1 MNSRIQNFEN
11 LITRPDGSIDDI
23 FSERQRELNEL
34 QQILTMNPQQAYQ
47 LSTSIQAQH
56 DSLETGL
63 NTMRKNFVEACSE
76 SLKEKPDPQ
85 KQVPYQNVL
94 PYGLEKGEPNP
105 QRTTL
110 NQDVNA
116 SLENLDPSLT
126 KNTHSIYTKIYHKMF
141 PDTYNELKESIIDN
155 YGDHSVKDIDGECLN
170 PIFSSAVGSMF
181 DWTSI
186 DPKSVGMGSIEHITE
201 LFQKYYFGYI
211 DDKGQRPWEEIRSDN
226 RKYGANQELEIQ
238 GDKFYND
245 FINGFF
251 FRSCVKGYVSKETKA
266 PKDFKSKV
274 EGFYDFNPD
283 LWFNNKDPNDSTK
296 FKPENNKDSYGNFF
310 KVKQPVRIL
319 EARAVDGAGPNA
331 DPRRAVN
338 YTAVA
343 NQWNTAVRNAD
354 NQINNYTGMYNFITG
369 QPQYGY
375 ILTEE
380 EKMVC
385 CLFHEAAMRNPELV
399 PNVALALRL
408 TNTDKPLELLD
419 FDHANKAY
427 FGNGT
432 DKGDDNINH
441 NAIQGD
447 NAPINKSIQLLYNSR
462 SLGFHKTH
470 GVFGA
475 IADSST
481 LITNG
486 GKPDIQMITG
496 YSCGVQTGLNILV
509 STAAPAYNIIS
520 DGRGAATA
528 GSMVSSIFTNAAL
541 TPTVQEIT
549 TAFSR
554 NRFEFININSLMK
567 GGNKVYK
574 HKKISKVISKKKL
587 PKKEKKLNSVKKVK
601 KVQKGGARD
610 NFFDITEAEPTGVNI
625 SLSTKR
631 RDYILTKPIF
641 ENYRKAIK
649 EYVKRFGKN
658 ASETKINDDIIQKIN
673 GIYHLGIFYHSHNK
687 PLDFGGDGGGIITG
701 PHNLIEFEKL
711 GEIFLFCSVITNTI
725 KLMIHFF
732 NNIKECIN
740 HFINSDLEDIKKS
753 INKQLKTVNSTNISS
768 FNASYFDKYIDGC
781 NGLIK
786 NINNLVDFLR
796 NNTMCL
802 GKPMTNGTPP
812 ADSLIDN
819 EQFVRNLFF
828 GANIVRQ
835 ESAKTNVGM
844 GGAPQNNLS
853 VCYDPEFYKFNH
865 SIIDFFSTNAK
876 YDFSHLNSSKF
887 QQTLRRLTGYKIVL
901 TNGFGVHNPATPNAF
916 PKKDYSIT
924 LASFGGIPMTFQDH
938 KSTQFSWMTF
948 GFLLRHRE
956 KSNEKLEHD
965 NLLEINQSLS
975 QISGKDKVE
984 IKKKVIESYKA
995 IRPIIVDPKIDLGTK
1010 NRVLQKVFLSFF
1022 EESNKV
1028 AKKIIDDHSEMEKK
1042 SKRINIRSK
1051 ITITN
1056 IVQRRSISSAES
1068 SRVLFPKEIEI
1079 QLEMRK
1085 YSYKVDCLIN
1095 LLHSILISGTNGS
1108 MKNYI
1113 IFMYSISR
1121 LRNFVYRL
1129 YYLNK
1134 SYYTENEPAKKK
1146 LLADSGFDLSKNS
1159 KNQDKKKE
1167 GELFSKMIHTQLKD
1181 QNSNTKEWWE
1191 VMETSFRNRTAIIHG
1206 KYFRLFVYVL
1216 LDDESFLVDIFSM
1229 AKSEHSIKSY
1239 KEILKEKVSVYKDH
1253 HGNDVYSPDNM
1264 LIKLTTDLLTKDVNY
1279 QKLLKGE
1286 LYYEY
1291 KKDGSNKFKSL
1302 EPLFIQGSTV
1312 NQLENIVQEN
1322 HYIAPSSG
1330 RPENFIFSTKS
1341 ETSLQI
1347 YKIQKHNVLHAS
1359 AFRSWAYDLLFSM
1372 PTRIDVDDSYF
1383 KLHIQNSINTIPP
1396 LAKNQ
1401 IIPSLKTISKINSQ
1415 NPVVEFK
1422 SKVLASNNAKLL
1434 MNNNINN
1441 KRISSSAKYIS
1452 REQIIMLGLVFGD
1465 SLH

>member
-34 QQILTMNPQQAYQ
+34 QQIMTMNPQEAYQ

-76 SLKEKPDPQ
+76 ALKEKPDPQ
-85 KQVPYQNVL
+85 KQMPYQNVL

-110 NQDVNA
+110 NQQVNA

-141 PDTYNELKESIIDN
+141 PDTYNELKESMIDN
-155 YGDHSVKDIDGECLN
+155 YGDSSVKDIDDECMN
-170 PIFSSAVGSMF
+170 HIFSSAVGSMF

-186 DPKSVGMGSIEHITE
+186 DPKSVGMGSIDHITE

-211 DDKGQRPWEEIRSDN
+211 DDKGQKPWEEIRSDN

-251 FRSCVKGYVSKETKA
+251 FRSCAKGYVSKETKG

-283 LWFNNKDPNDSTK
+283 LWFNNKDPKDSTK

-319 EARAVDGAGPNA
+319 EARAVDGPLPNQ
-331 DPRRAVN
+331 DPRRAAN
-338 YTAVA
+338 YAAA

-369 QPQYGY
+369 QLEQGY

-385 CLFHEAAMRNPELV
+385 CLFHEAAMLNQEYV
-399 PNVALALRL
+399 PNPVLALRIN
-408 TNTDKPLELLD
+408 NTDKPLELLD
-419 FDHANKAY
+419 FDDANKAY

-432 DKGDDNINH
+432 DRGDDTIAH
-441 NAIQGD
+441 NAIRGE
-447 NAPINKSIQLLYNSR
+447 NEPINKSIQLLYNSR
-462 SLGFHKTH
+462 SVGFHKTH
-470 GVFGA
+470 DAYVGIV
-475 IADSST
+475 DSST
-481 LITNG
+481 LITAL
-486 GKPDIQMITG
+486 GKTDIQMITG
-496 YSCGVQTGLNILV
+496 LSCGVQTGLNR
-509 STAAPAYNIIS
+509 P
-520 DGRGAATA
+520 
-528 GSMVSSIFTNAAL
+528 VSSINSVYRRLTNGLGAPTVAGVRINIFDSAVS
-541 TPTVQEIT
+541 TPTIQEIT

-601 KVQKGGARD
+601 KVQKGGD
-610 NFFDITEAEPTGVNI
+610 YNNFFDITEAEPTGVNI

-658 ASETKINDDIIQKIN
+658 ASETKINDDIIQKIS

-687 PLDFGGDGGGIITG
+687 PLDFGGDGGALTG

-753 INKQLKTVNSTNISS
+753 IDKQLKTVNSTNISS

-802 GKPMTNGTPP
+802 GKPITNGIP

-835 ESAKTNVGM
+835 ESPRANVGS
-844 GGAPQNNLS
+844 GGPVQNNLS

-887 QQTLRRLTGYKIVL
+887 QQTLRRLTGYKIEL
-901 TNGFGVHNPATPNAF
+901 TNGFVIHNPATLNAF

-924 LASFGGIPMTFQDH
+924 LASFGGIPMTFHDH
-938 KSTQFSWMTF
+938 KATQFSWMTF
-948 GFLLRHRE
+948 GLLLRHRE
-956 KSNEKLEHD
+956 KANEKLEHD

-995 IRPIIVDPKIDLGTK
+995 IRPIIADPKIDLGTK

-1028 AKKIIDDHSEMEKK
+1028 AKKIIDDHSEIEKK

-1051 ITITN
+1051 TTITN

-1095 LLHSILISGTNGS
+1095 LLHTILISGTHGS

-1113 IFMYSISR
+1113 MFMYSISR

-1134 SYYTENEPAKKK
+1134 SYYIENEPAKKK
-1146 LLADSGFDLSKNS
+1146 LLADSGFDLSKNF

-1167 GELFSKMIHTQLKD
+1167 GELFSKMINTQLKD

-1191 VMETSFRNRTAIIHG
+1191 VMEASFRNRTAVIHG

-1216 LDDESFLVDIFSM
+1216 LDDEAFLVDIFSM

-1253 HGNDVYSPDNM
+1253 HGNDVYSPNNM
-1264 LIKLTTDLLTKDVNY
+1264 LIKLTTNLITKDVNY

-1312 NQLENIVQEN
+1312 SQLENIVHDN
-1322 HYIAPSSG
+1322 HYVAASGG
-1330 RPENFIFSTKS
+1330 RPETITLSTKS
-1341 ETSLQI
+1341 ETSFQI
-1347 YKIQKHNVLHAS
+1347 YKIQKHYVLHAS

-1383 KLHIQNSINTIPP
+1383 KLHIQTSINTITQ
-1396 LAKNQ
+1396 LAKTQ
-1401 IIPSLKTISKINSQ
+1401 ILLSLKEISKINSK
-1415 NPVVEFK
+1415 NPVIEFK

-1434 MNNNINN
+1434 MNNNIIN
-1441 KRISSSAKYIS
+1441 KPILSYAKYIS

-1465 SLH
+1465 TLN